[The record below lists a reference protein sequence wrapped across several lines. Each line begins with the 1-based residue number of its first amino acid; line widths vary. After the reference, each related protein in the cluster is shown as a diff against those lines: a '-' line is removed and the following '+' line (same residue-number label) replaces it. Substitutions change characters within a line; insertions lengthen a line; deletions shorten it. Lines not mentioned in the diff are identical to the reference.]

1 MENWID
7 ILNMVATPTY
17 EPVFYTILLEDF
29 SENRSTKYERR
40 FIDERRFFN
49 REEAF
54 NFLSDCELFN
64 WQVKGWDYNT
74 SWNEMNELII
84 TLYRMEK

>member
-7 ILNMVATPTY
+7 ILNMVATPTK
-17 EPVFYTILLEDF
+17 EPVYYTILLDDF
-29 SENRSTKYERR
+29 SQNQSMKCQQR
-40 FIDERRFFN
+40 FLDERRFFN

-74 SWNEMNELII
+74 AWNEIDEIII

>member
-1 MENWID
+1 
-7 ILNMVATPTY
+7 MVATPTE
-17 EPVFYTILLEDF
+17 EPVLYTILLEDF
-29 SENRSTKYERR
+29 SHNQSTKYELR
-40 FIDERRFFN
+40 FLDEKRFFN

-74 SWNEMNELII
+74 SWNEIDEIII

>member
-1 MENWID
+1 
-7 ILNMVATPTY
+7 MVATPTK
-17 EPVFYTILLEDF
+17 EPVYYTILLDDF
-29 SENRSTKYERR
+29 SQNQSMKCEQR
-40 FIDERRFFN
+40 FLDERRFFN

-74 SWNEMNELII
+74 SWNEIDEIII